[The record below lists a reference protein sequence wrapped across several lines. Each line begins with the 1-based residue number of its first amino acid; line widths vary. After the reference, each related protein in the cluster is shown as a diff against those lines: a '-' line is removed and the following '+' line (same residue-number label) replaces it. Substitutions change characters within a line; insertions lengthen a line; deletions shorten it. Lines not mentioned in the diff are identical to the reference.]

1 MTFNDGRK
9 WVEKADPA
17 IISWMQRYGIVLLR
31 ISVGIVFFRFG
42 ILKFFPG
49 LRPAQELALKTISS
63 FPFELIPE
71 TIIING
77 LAVWEV

>member
-1 MTFNDGRK
+1 
-9 WVEKADPA
+9 
-17 IISWMQRYGIVLLR
+17 
-31 ISVGIVFFRFG
+31 
-42 ILKFFPG
+42 